1 MKIKEFLSK
10 LTIQDWVF
18 TIFSILWVSIIMLDY
33 MNKQVI
39 YAPSFQH
46 FKYFNLFIFLTIV
59 GSLISLLYCRIGP
72 FKKLRLPPLN
82 GLIIFILFLVI
93 VMSVT
98 ISYNKYWNA
107 PLDFSNYLHL
117 AGMGIY
123 TIGCTLFL
131 LIGVFSAGNRIRT
144 YFLPEI
150 QPNFT
155 AHLIDIAIGFVIY
168 TTTLLLLGAMG
179 FLNQIVV
186 LLVIAILIGVNFRS
200 ALRFGLSVLWKPIPI
215 PKDLKFWGAMI
226 AFFTLVFVTLNYF
239 YTQAPFPL
247 GFDARNYYVN
257 IPKLISE
264 AGGLIDGFQPYA
276 WGLVMSTGY
285 IAFNSPEITLFLSAF
300 GGILSLFAIY
310 HFGNYYLKISSNLSW
325 LVVLLF
331 LLTPTVTNHFMIEF
345 KIDLALL
352 FFEVVILITL
362 MWWLYERRD
371 PEQDDRLLVNR
382 SDIYSAAL
390 IGVFMGFAL
399 SIKVLSAFLI
409 VGVFLAIWSYT
420 KDIIGVISLGAM
432 FIGVV
437 LIAGLDNLSGL
448 RSYHANPSLTGAILF
463 VIGLIGLSYAYWKKP
478 GASFDALK
486 TLFLCGIFSLLTF
499 SPWIYKNY
507 SYTKSLS
514 ITNLLMGQKPKPS
527 LKIKDIR
534 NSETSPTQ
542 EN

>member
-1 MKIKEFLSK
+1 M
-10 LTIQDWVF
+10 
-18 TIFSILWVSIIMLDY
+18 
-33 MNKQVI
+33 
-39 YAPSFQH
+39 
-46 FKYFNLFIFLTIV
+46 
-59 GSLISLLYCRIGP
+59 
-72 FKKLRLPPLN
+72 
-82 GLIIFILFLVI
+82 
-93 VMSVT
+93 
-98 ISYNKYWNA
+98 
-107 PLDFSNYLHL
+107 SNYLHL
-117 AGMGIY
+117 AGKGIY
-123 TIGCTLFL
+123 TLGCTLIL
-131 LIGVFSAGNRIRT
+131 LIGVYGVGNLIRKK
-144 YFLPEI
+144 FLSDI

-155 AHLIDIAIGFVIY
+155 AHLIDIAIGFVVY
-168 TTTLLLLGAMG
+168 TMALLLLGAFG
-179 FLNQIVV
+179 FLNRIVV
-186 LLVIAILIGVNFRS
+186 LALIALLIAINYRS
-200 ALRFGLSVLWKPIPI
+200 AFNFGLSILWKPIAI

-226 AFFTLVFVTLNYF
+226 AFFTLVFITLNYF

-362 MWWLYERRD
+362 MWWLFERRD
-371 PEQDDRLLVNR
+371 AVTNNRLLVDR
-382 SDIYSAAL
+382 KDVYCASL
-390 IGVFMGFAL
+390 IGILMGFAL

-409 VGVFLAIWSYT
+409 VGVFLAIWSYN
-420 KDIIGVISLGAM
+420 KDIIGVISLGAI
-432 FIGVV
+432 FIGVI

-448 RSYHANPSLTGAILF
+448 RAYHSNPSLTGAILS
-463 VIGLIGLSYAYWKKP
+463 VLGLIGLAYAYWKKP

-507 SYTKSLS
+507 SYTKSLT

-527 LKIKDIR
+527 LKLKNIR
-534 NSETSPTQ
+534 NSKTSPTQ
-542 EN
+542 ENQ